1 MILLPARSGPAAAFA
16 AALAFVIPATA
27 LAQQGQRPAARE
39 PSGAASPAQK
49 PAPTSQT
56 RPGASAPTGSASPQR
71 SGGTAGTPAAQRPA
85 PASAPG
91 GAGATPVATFGEWN
105 VYTAQ
110 TGRTKICY
118 ALTQPK
124 DRQPKNVTRDPAYLF
139 VSFRPAENVRNE
151 VAVVMGFSTRE
162 NGTAEASIGSAKYA
176 LLTKDQNAWIK
187 NPAEEGQAISTMS
200 RGQSVLV
207 KAQSSRGTQLTDH
220 YSLAGFAAALERA
233 RKECS

>member
-1 MILLPARSGPAAAFA
+1 
-16 AALAFVIPATA
+16 V
-27 LAQQGQRPAARE
+27 
-39 PSGAASPAQK
+39 AS
-49 PAPTSQT
+49 
-56 RPGASAPTGSASPQR
+56 
-71 SGGTAGTPAAQRPA
+71 
-85 PASAPG
+85 
-91 GAGATPVATFGEWN
+91 FGEWN

-220 YSLAGFAAALERA
+220 YSLTGFAAALERA